1 MHGEYGKRR
10 ARRHVPASGRAAR
23 ARRTLRLPAD
33 APPDHRPA
41 DDAAGRRVGRREGLL
56 DEPEP
61 AASPGVPCLRDGV
74 LAPHRFFL
82 RRDAKGWTPLAVAI
96 FCDQK
101 KCAEMLLKHGAD
113 PTIANSFGHTAYDLS
128 KDQVAGDERT
138 ILKDKSEVRAVL
150 EEYDAERRAERRRPS
165 KDAAPAEPLPPEGT
179 AVAMQ
184 LEVVEDAKARE
195 EASESTAKV
204 AVVAKLKAKAKK
216 KKKKGGAGAK
226 KKK

>member
-1 MHGEYGKRR
+1 MRPEEVRR
-10 ARRHVPASGRAAR
+10 AVAGPRSCAAR
-23 ARRTLRLPAD
+23 KSRLFD
-33 APPDHRPA
+33 AP
-41 DDAAGRRVGRREGLL
+41 RRSH
-56 DEPEP
+56 
-61 AASPGVPCLRDGV
+61 A
-74 LAPHRFFL
+74 
-82 RRDAKGWTPLAVAI
+82 
-96 FCDQK
+96 
-101 KCAEMLLKHGAD
+101 GAD
-113 PTIANSFGHTAYDLS
+113 PTIANSFGHTAYDLA
-128 KDQVAGDERT
+128 KDQIAGDERT
-138 ILKDKSEVRAVL
+138 VLKDKSEVRAVL

>member
-1 MHGEYGKRR
+1 MPSYCSPTVLRS
-10 ARRHVPASGRAAR
+10 ARIKIS
-23 ARRTLRLPAD
+23 RTRITRCSHA
-33 APPDHRPA
+33 
-41 DDAAGRRVGRREGLL
+41 
-56 DEPEP
+56 
-61 AASPGVPCLRDGV
+61 
-74 LAPHRFFL
+74 
-82 RRDAKGWTPLAVAI
+82 
-96 FCDQK
+96 
-101 KCAEMLLKHGAD
+101 GAD
-113 PTIANSFGHTAYDLS
+113 PNIANSFGHTAYDLA
-128 KDQVAGDERT
+128 KDQIAGDERT
-138 ILKDKSEVRAVL
+138 VLKDKSEVRAVL